1 MGDGQRRKFLI
12 IGAVAAVVVA
22 GIGTG
27 SILGKTKKGIDIE
40 GAIGFKDLKNSGFDP
55 AKSGKEVLTLKTNTK
70 KNCGST
76 PWVIAE
82 KKGFFAEEGLNIE
95 YTGELTTPQV
105 LPSVLNGTNHI
116 GGAHIN
122 TLATYIAA
130 GAKIKGVTLGDVD
143 PDPNSNVD
151 PKYRHMRF
159 YLSPKLGVDSLEEL
173 VKKKNGA
180 KITIN
185 GTDPNCTTFIASK
198 AFENLGFDRSQI
210 QFVVFDTDTAALQA
224 AQQGNLDIVG
234 VHPPFYKLASDSKLT
249 QVFDTKDTGL
259 GEAAGSL
266 AYYFTEKFIQEK
278 PEAVQRFVRAI
289 KKAQAWS
296 VQPENEHE
304 AIELTAAYIG
314 QPVNAVHYYYS
325 GKGFPDR
332 LIQPWLDDLVATG
345 HLKKGQLAVNDLI
358 TKQFDD

>member
-1 MGDGQRRKFLI
+1 MADGQKKRFII
-12 IGAVAAVVVA
+12 IGAVAAVIVA
-22 GIGTG
+22 GVGTG
-27 SILGKTKKGIDIE
+27 SILGKTKKGIDIQ
-40 GAIGFKDLKNSGFDP
+40 GAAGFKDLKSAGYDP
-55 AKSGKEVLTLKTNTK
+55 AQSGKEVLTLKTNTK

-105 LPSVLNGTNHI
+105 LPSILNGTNDI

-122 TLATYIAA
+122 TLATFIAG

-143 PDPNSNVD
+143 PDPTANVD

-159 YLSPKLGVDSLEEL
+159 YLSPKLGVDSLAEL
-173 VKKKNGA
+173 VKKKNGG

-185 GTDPNCTTFIASK
+185 GTEPNCTTFIASK

-210 QFVVFDTDTAALQA
+210 QFVVFDSDTAALQA

-234 VHPPFYKLASDSKLT
+234 VHPPFYKIAAESKLT
-249 QVFDTKDTGL
+249 QIFDTKDTGL

-266 AYYFTEKFIQEK
+266 AYYFTDKLIKEN
-278 PEAVQRFVRAI
+278 PEAI
-289 KKAQAWS
+289 
-296 VQPENEHE
+296 
-304 AIELTAAYIG
+304 
-314 QPVNAVHYYYS
+314 
-325 GKGFPDR
+325 
-332 LIQPWLDDLVATG
+332 
-345 HLKKGQLAVNDLI
+345 
-358 TKQFDD
+358 